1 MHSFPLQIETQ
12 PVKHLV
18 PYSSR
23 ELSWPSEI
31 TVKMIQGL
39 ETASTKGSAVFH
51 RCRTNR
57 GRRGMNRWTVRG
69 TLSPLITPED
79 LALEETARA
88 PARSC
93 YHLQR
98 EGLAHPLLTLYRW
111 QHLLVFIW
119 VLTMYQGDKRS
130 ILLRNSCVDCQGSSF
145 FFTGNGQCSVFSIW
159 VWFWLTPSGLD
170 AATGSRI
177 EESGWRKSL
186 GCILLPK
193 SPSLTSLFLELLYKF
208 LLDFSLDGQ
217 SKVGV
222 TIYLQRLLIGTV
234 PDILTREEWEQ
245 GRTTLTYKTLCVC
258 S

>member
-1 MHSFPLQIETQ
+1 MFEKTTAPTRDCITPRRHLGPAVQLASSGVLLTQDGIFPVLLGPDSLRECMHSFPLQMETQ

-39 ETASTKGSAVFH
+39 ETASTKGSAVFR
-51 RCRTNR
+51 RCRMDR
-57 GRRGMNRWTVRG
+57 GRRRMNGWTVRG
-69 TLSPLITPED
+69 MLSPLITPED

-119 VLTMYQGDKRS
+119 VLTMYQGNKRS
-130 ILLRNSCVDCQGSSF
+130 ILLRSICVDCQGSSF
-145 FFTGNGQCSVFSIW
+145 FFIGNGQCSVFSI
-159 VWFWLTPSGLD
+159 
-170 AATGSRI
+170 
-177 EESGWRKSL
+177 
-186 GCILLPK
+186 
-193 SPSLTSLFLELLYKF
+193 
-208 LLDFSLDGQ
+208 
-217 SKVGV
+217 
-222 TIYLQRLLIGTV
+222 
-234 PDILTREEWEQ
+234 
-245 GRTTLTYKTLCVC
+245 
-258 S
+258 